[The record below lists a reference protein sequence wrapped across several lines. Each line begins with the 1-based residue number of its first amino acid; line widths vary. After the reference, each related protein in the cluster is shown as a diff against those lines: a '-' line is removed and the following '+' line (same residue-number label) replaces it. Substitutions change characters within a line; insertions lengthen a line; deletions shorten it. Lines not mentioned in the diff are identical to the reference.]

1 VSWVDANGIHDV
13 ETVTALCSAFDI
25 HALSVEDILDPEG
38 RAKAEYYDD
47 YLYVVVKMLRMSEDA
62 LVTEQVSLF
71 LGVDYVITFQER
83 QDDVFDPVRK
93 RLLTGSSRTRT
104 SGADYLAYRLM
115 DCVVDEYHVVF
126 DQLATALDAFD
137 ALPVGSLPRSM
148 PTEVHRIRRK
158 LMHLR
163 RSVLPLRDA
172 VGALSRADSGFI
184 TDSTRPFLRD
194 LGDNVLHVLESID
207 LYRELSASLLAL
219 YQTQSDARLNR
230 EMRVLT
236 VFATIFIPLSF
247 VTGFFGMN
255 FDDLPGIH
263 WAPGVWVITASM
275 GLFSAAAL
283 MYSKRKDWL

>member
-1 VSWVDANGIHDV
+1 MDGVGGDFGEPYLMPYDVDPDDV
-13 ETVTALCSAFDI
+13 QAT
-25 HALSVEDILDPEG
+25 ALSV
-38 RAKAEYYDD
+38 
-47 YLYVVVKMLRMSEDA
+47 DA
-62 LVTEQVSLF
+62 L
-71 LGVDYVITFQER
+71 
-83 QDDVFDPVRK
+83 
-93 RLLTGSSRTRT
+93 SS
-104 SGADYLAYRLM
+104 
-115 DCVVDEYHVVF
+115 
-126 DQLATALDAFD
+126 QLRN